1 MVIISRVA
9 VFPVPD
15 KAGEVQSI
23 VEEFFRSNPNNIRVS
38 LWRMILGELPTYTV
52 VSLFDSLEAY
62 EKNRDANFAN
72 SDYVEALAKVNSMVR
87 QPMISRLAI
96 SIVDPVGD
104 MSAGGRYTQQIIL
117 LPTNQGQETVR
128 STVVD
133 FAKGQQ
139 AEGRPRFRAS
149 QAIFANDGPAI
160 SMMDGYE
167 TLAELDNVRRQ
178 RTDKVAELWSSLGS
192 NLRAPTMNRLREV
205 ILPFNR

>member
-87 QPMISRLAI
+87 QPMISRLAT

-104 MSAGGRYTQQIIL
+104 MNAGGRYTQQIIL